1 VQGKM
6 AKAQKNRASKAPYVS
21 PSQLELVGFE
31 SPFTKNLD
39 PTNRWV
45 KLSKQIPWDKI
56 ANVYQ
61 RQLNNAITG
70 AGGINPRVAIG
81 AIFIKH
87 ICDLS
92 DRETVQ
98 QIQEN
103 IFLQYFIGYSSFSYE
118 PVFDSSLFV
127 DLRKRFGA
135 DQINEINETIMGL
148 VPEELKY
155 KTKDEHKDHSADTAI
170 AGSDPI
176 KEVEQSAGQMEKETQ
191 VDLIAPADV
200 QPPNKRE
207 LIVESSDPIKEVEQ
221 SAGQIEKETQ
231 VDLTAPADVQ
241 PPNKGELIVDA
252 TACPQ
257 DISYPTDLNLLN
269 DAREKSERLIDT
281 LYFKAK
287 LLDEKNLKPR
297 TYRKIARKKY
307 LKVAQKKHKTN
318 KEVRKA
324 LRKQLSYLHRN
335 IKYIHQL
342 LTSFKQIPLKKKEY
356 KYLLVIQT
364 LYQQQKWMYDN
375 KTHSIEHRIVSIHQP
390 HVRPIVRGKT
400 NAYVEFG
407 AKIQMS
413 IMNGI
418 TFLED
423 LSWEAFNEGT
433 RLLSTVENYKRRFG
447 YYPQKV
453 FADKIYCSRHN
464 RAKLKAL
471 HIILVAKPL
480 GRPSLAV
487 DNHIRPGERNPIEG
501 KFGQAKTAY
510 GMNRIKA
517 RLQQTSESWIAS
529 IVLVLNL
536 IKLIGRASLC
546 LLKKLFKMHLT
557 IENNI
562 LDKLKMLFPKMKQS
576 LGDLNSRP

>member
-1 VQGKM
+1 M

-21 PSQLELVGFE
+21 PNQLEFVGFE

-61 RQLNNAITG
+61 RQLNNSITG

-81 AIFIKH
+81 SIFIKH
-87 ICDLS
+87 IFDLS

-103 IFLQYFIGYSSFSYE
+103 VYLQYFIGYSSFSFE

-135 DQINEINETIMGL
+135 AQINEINEVIMGL
-148 VPEELKY
+148 APEELKQ
-155 KTKDEHKDHSADTAI
+155 KTKDEHNDNSVDTAI
-170 AGSDPI
+170 AIAGSAPI
-176 KEVEQSAGQMEKETQ
+176 KEIEQSAGQMEKETQ
-191 VDLIAPADV
+191 VDLIAPADM
-200 QPPNKRE
+200 QSPNNGE
-207 LIVESSDPIKEVEQ
+207 LLIVEGSALIKEIEQ
-221 SAGQIEKETQ
+221 SAGHIEKETQ

-287 LLDEKNLKPR
+287 LLDEEKVKPR
-297 TYRKIARKKY
+297 TYRKIARKEY
-307 LKVAQKKHKTN
+307 LKVAQKKHKTKREIRN
-318 KEVRKA
+318 A
-324 LRKQLSYLHRN
+324 LRKQLSYLYRN

-342 LTSFKQIPLKKKEY
+342 LTCFKEIPLKKKEY

-423 LSWEAFNEGT
+423 LSWDAFNEGT

-453 FADKIYCSRHN
+453 FADKIYCTRDN

-487 DNHIRPGERNPIEG
+487 DNHIRPGQRNPIEG

-510 GMNRIKA
+510 GLNRIKA
-517 RLQQTSESWIAS
+517 RLHQTSESWIAS

-546 LLKKLFKMHLT
+546 LINKHLRRYLDFRKLYMNIFKMPSQKIGWLRAT
-557 IENNI
+557 
-562 LDKLKMLFPKMKQS
+562 
-576 LGDLNSRP
+576 

>member
-6 AKAQKNRASKAPYVS
+6 AKAQKSRASKARYVS
-21 PSQLELVGFE
+21 PNQLELVGFE
-31 SPFTKNLD
+31 SPFSKHLD
-39 PTNRWV
+39 PANRWV
-45 KLSKQIPWDKI
+45 KLAKQIPWDKI
-56 ANVYQ
+56 ANIYQ
-61 RQLNNAITG
+61 RQLNNSITG

-87 ICDLS
+87 MCDLS
-92 DRETVQ
+92 DREAVQ

-103 IFLQYFIGYSSFSYE
+103 VYMQYFIGFSSFSYE
-118 PVFDSSLFV
+118 PVFDASLFV

-135 DQINEINETIMGL
+135 EQINAINETIMGL
-148 VPEELKY
+148 VTEDSKEDASQNNDPVNDDSEKLNQSDESTQSAAPEE
-155 KTKDEHKDHSADTAI
+155 TAV
-170 AGSDPI
+170 DPP
-176 KEVEQSAGQMEKETQ
+176 E
-191 VDLIAPADV
+191 
-200 QPPNKRE
+200 
-207 LIVESSDPIKEVEQ
+207 
-221 SAGQIEKETQ
+221 
-231 VDLTAPADVQ
+231 
-241 PPNKGELIVDA
+241 NKGELIVDA

-269 DAREKSERLIDT
+269 DAREQSEKLIDI
-281 LYFKAK
+281 LYGKIKFV
-287 LLDEKNLKPR
+287 DEQKIKPR
-297 TYRKIARKKY
+297 TYRQIARKEY

-318 KEVRKA
+318 KEIRHA

-335 IKYIHQL
+335 INYIYQL
-342 LTSFKQIPLKKKEY
+342 LKHFDNIPLKKKQY

-364 LYQQQKWMYDN
+364 LYEQQKLMYDN

-407 AKIQMS
+407 SKIQVS

-423 LSWEAFNEGT
+423 LSWDAFNEGT
-433 RLLSTVENYKRRFG
+433 RLISTVENYKRRFG
-447 YYPQKV
+447 YYPKKV
-453 FADKIYCSRHN
+453 FADKIYCNRDN
-464 RAKLKAL
+464 RAKLKIL
-471 HIILVAKPL
+471 RITLVAKPL

-510 GMNRIKA
+510 GLNRIKA
-517 RLQQTSESWIAS
+517 RLHDTSESWIAS

-536 IKLIGRASLC
+536 IKLIGRAPLSL
-546 LLKKLFKMHLT
+546 LIKLYQNKVARENT
-557 IENNI
+557 IWI
-562 LDKLKMLFPKMKQS
+562 S
-576 LGDLNSRP
+576 LYWLPQKNRRFWRT

>member
-1 VQGKM
+1 M
-6 AKAQKNRASKAPYVS
+6 AKAQKSRASKSAYVS
-21 PSQLELVGFE
+21 PNQLELVGFE

-39 PTNRWV
+39 PNNRWI
-45 KLSKQIPWDKI
+45 KLSRQIPWDKI
-56 ANVYQ
+56 ANIYQ
-61 RQLNNAITG
+61 RQLNNSITG

-87 ICDLS
+87 MCDLS
-92 DRETVQ
+92 DREAVQ

-103 IFLQYFIGYSSFSYE
+103 VYMQYFIGYSSFSYE
-118 PVFDSSLFV
+118 PVFDPSLFV

-148 VPEELKY
+148 V
-155 KTKDEHKDHSADTAI
+155 
-170 AGSDPI
+170 
-176 KEVEQSAGQMEKETQ
+176 VEQGEDKKEDGHQHNEPGNGESGQLEQT
-191 VDLIAPADV
+191 
-200 QPPNKRE
+200 NE
-207 LIVESSDPIKEVEQ
+207 LTKQTDDEIISDSYRIDPL
-221 SAGQIEKETQ
+221 A
-231 VDLTAPADVQ
+231 
-241 PPNKGELIVDA
+241 NKGDLIVDA

-269 DAREKSERLIDT
+269 DSREKSEKLIDL
-281 LYFKAK
+281 LYARIKP
-287 LLDEKNLKPR
+287 LDEEKTKPR
-297 TYRKIARKKY
+297 TYREIARKEY

-318 KEVRKA
+318 KEIRHA
-324 LRKQLSYLHRN
+324 LRKQLSYLNRN

-342 LTSFKQIPLKKKEY
+342 LKYFDTIPLKRKDY

-364 LYQQQKWMYDN
+364 LYGQQKYMYDN
-375 KTHSIEHRIVSIHQP
+375 RTHFVQDRIVSIHQP

-413 IMNGI
+413 IINGI

-423 LSWEAFNEGT
+423 VSWDAFNEGP
-433 RLLSTVENYKRRFG
+433 RLISTIENYKRRFG
-447 YYPQKV
+447 YYPKKV
-453 FADKIYCSRHN
+453 FADKIYCNRDN

-471 HIILVAKPL
+471 NITLVAKPL
-480 GRPSLAV
+480 GRPSKAV

-517 RLQQTSESWIAS
+517 RLKDTSESWVAS

-536 IKLIGRASLC
+536 IKLIGRASLSL
-546 LLKKLFKMHLT
+546 LLKLYRKQMGL
-557 IENNI
+557 ENYIQII
-562 LDKLKMLFPKMKQS
+562 LKYSLPKNRS
-576 LGDLNSRP
+576 FSVT

>member
-1 VQGKM
+1 M
-6 AKAQKNRASKAPYVS
+6 AKARKNRASKAVYVS
-21 PSQLELVGFE
+21 PNQLELVGFE
-31 SPFTKNLD
+31 SPFTKHLD
-39 PTNRWV
+39 PCNRWV
-45 KLSKQIPWDKI
+45 KLAKQIPWDKI

-61 RQLNNAITG
+61 KQLNNSITG

-87 ICDLS
+87 MCDLS

-103 IFLQYFIGYSSFSYE
+103 VYMQYFIGYSGFSYE
-118 PVFDSSLFV
+118 PVFDPSLFV

-135 DQINEINETIMGL
+135 DQINAINETIMGL
-148 VPEELKY
+148 VTEDLKDEKENGRQDNDTMNVDAGELKE
-155 KTKDEHKDHSADTAI
+155 KSESI
-170 AGSDPI
+170 
-176 KEVEQSAGQMEKETQ
+176 EQTVQEPL
-191 VDLIAPADV
+191 VAP
-200 QPPNKRE
+200 
-207 LIVESSDPIKEVEQ
+207 
-221 SAGQIEKETQ
+221 
-231 VDLTAPADVQ
+231 PA
-241 PPNKGELIVDA
+241 NKGDLMVDA

-269 DAREKSERLIDT
+269 DARKKSEELIDI
-281 LYFKAK
+281 LYAEIKIVDA
-287 LLDEKNLKPR
+287 ERLKPR
-297 TYRKIARKKY
+297 TYREIARREY
-307 LKVAQKKHKTN
+307 LHVAQKKHKTN
-318 KEVRKA
+318 KEIRHA

-342 LTSFKQIPLKKKEY
+342 LKSLDTIPLNKKEY

-364 LYQQQKWMYDN
+364 LYEQQKFMYDSR
-375 KTHSIEHRIVSIHQP
+375 THSVEHRIVSIHQP

-407 AKIQMS
+407 SKIQMS

-433 RLLSTVENYKRRFG
+433 RLISTVENYKRRFG
-447 YYPQKV
+447 YYPEKV
-453 FADKIYCSRHN
+453 LADKIYCNREN

-471 HIILVAKPL
+471 SIILVAKPL

-487 DNHIRPGERNPIEG
+487 NNHIRPGERNPIEG

-517 RLQQTSESWIAS
+517 RLQETSESWIAS

-536 IKLIGRASLC
+536 IKLIGRASFC
-546 LLKKLFKMHLT
+546 LIIKLYAVWTAIESYSSITIKLPPRKKLDFLAA
-557 IENNI
+557 
-562 LDKLKMLFPKMKQS
+562 
-576 LGDLNSRP
+576 

>member
-6 AKAQKNRASKAPYVS
+6 AKAQKSRASKVSYVS
-21 PSQLELVGFE
+21 PNQLELVGFE
-31 SPFTKNLD
+31 SPFTKHLD
-39 PTNRWV
+39 PNNRWV
-45 KLSKQIPWDKI
+45 SLSKQIPWDKI

-61 RQLNNAITG
+61 RQLNNFFTG

-87 ICDLS
+87 MCDLS

-103 IFLQYFIGYSSFSYE
+103 VYMQYFIGYSGFSYE
-118 PVFDSSLFV
+118 PVFDPSLFV
-127 DLRKRFGA
+127 DLRKRLGA

-148 VPEELKY
+148 VIGEVKDKKEDSPLPNDISDAEPCELKQANGS
-155 KTKDEHKDHSADTAI
+155 TDESTD
-170 AGSDPI
+170 GSINRSTDELDNESTQQKAQEI
-176 KEVEQSAGQMEKETQ
+176 SVEVTE
-191 VDLIAPADV
+191 
-200 QPPNKRE
+200 
-207 LIVESSDPIKEVEQ
+207 
-221 SAGQIEKETQ
+221 
-231 VDLTAPADVQ
+231 
-241 PPNKGELIVDA
+241 NKGDLIVDA

-269 DAREKSERLIDT
+269 DAREQSEKLIDI
-281 LYFKAK
+281 LFAIAK
-287 LLDEKNLKPR
+287 LVDEQILKPR
-297 TYRKIARKKY
+297 TYREIARKEY
-307 LKVAQKKHKTN
+307 LKVAQKKHKTK
-318 KEVRKA
+318 KEIRHA

-335 IKYIHQL
+335 IKYVHQL
-342 LTSFKQIPLKKKEY
+342 LKYFNTIPLTKKDY

-364 LYQQQKWMYDN
+364 LYEQQKLMYDS

-423 LSWEAFNEGT
+423 LSWDAFNEGT
-433 RLLSTVENYKRRFG
+433 RLLSTVETYKRRFG

-453 FADKIYCSRHN
+453 FADKIYCTRDN
-464 RAKLKAL
+464 RAKLKERK
-471 HIILVAKPL
+471 IILVAKAL

-517 RLQQTSESWIAS
+517 RLQDTSESWIAS

-536 IKLIGRASLC
+536 IKLIGRAPLSLFIK
-546 LLKKLFKMHLT
+546 LHKKNIVLQNSIYIILKYQHQK
-557 IENNI
+557 I
-562 LDKLKMLFPKMKQS
+562 LPFFLAVT
-576 LGDLNSRP
+576 